1 MKEISFQNDIL
12 PLKNK
17 LFRLALRITLNREEA
32 EDVVQDT
39 LMKVWNNRDKWQQL
53 DSIEAYSLA
62 IARNLSLDRNKRMD
76 NTNTSLDEDS
86 AHDEQRDQ
94 AYTPSE
100 RIIQKDRLNIVRRM
114 IDRLPE
120 KQRSCLQLRDIE
132 GKTYKDIAAIL
143 NITEEQ
149 VKVNIFRPD
158 KASNNDFK
166 NTTDMDYKYID
177 QLLERYWKCETSL
190 EEEDILRTFFSQEVI
205 PAQLEK
211 YKTLFAYEQE
221 TAKNDVLSEDFDRK
235 MMAMIA
241 STDEEKEAVST
252 KAISLTD
259 RLKPLF
265 KAAAIVAIFL
275 TLGNAAQVPFQ
286 DDAPQSATQTG
297 TVPAKGRS
305 VAAMNGDSLSMDSTQ
320 HTSINQM
327 PTEPAPVL
335 YKR

>member
-1 MKEISFQNDIL
+1 
-12 PLKNK
+12 
-17 LFRLALRITLNREEA
+17 
-32 EDVVQDT
+32 
-39 LMKVWNNRDKWQQL
+39 
-53 DSIEAYSLA
+53 
-62 IARNLSLDRNKRMD
+62 
-76 NTNTSLDEDS
+76 
-86 AHDEQRDQ
+86 
-94 AYTPSE
+94 
-100 RIIQKDRLNIVRRM
+100 
-114 IDRLPE
+114 
-120 KQRSCLQLRDIE
+120 
-132 GKTYKDIAAIL
+132 
-143 NITEEQ
+143 
-149 VKVNIFRPD
+149 
-158 KASNNDFK
+158 
-166 NTTDMDYKYID
+166 MDYKYID

-252 KAISLTD
+252 KVISLTD

-286 DDAPQSATQTG
+286 DDTPQSATQTG
-297 TVPAKGRS
+297 TVPAKGQS
-305 VAAMNGDSLSMDSTQ
+305 VAAMNGDSLSMDTTQ